1 MLVACMSDR
10 VAGAQAPK
18 ALVALM
24 QSLLV
29 TLAETEHVTTRC
41 GQKDMSTLAIQLLG
55 SFAWRDCWRGCSK
68 RMRWKRNFKLQH
80 QVVAC
85 DCCCKVGEGLSVQSG
100 NSQSRDTEDN
110 PCWGRRI
117 THHTPSLA
125 ARSDGNVSLGC
136 YHPVQVLAHAPA
148 QGAGV

>member
-1 MLVACMSDR
+1 MRAEGHVDIGNTAVGVVCMERLPAWWQPEDAVEAQFQTAASGSGLR
-10 VAGAQAPK
+10 LLLQGSQLAGA
-18 ALVALM
+18 
-24 QSLLV
+24 
-29 TLAETEHVTTRC
+29 C
-41 GQKDMSTLAIQLLG
+41 
-55 SFAWRDCWRGCSK
+55 
-68 RMRWKRNFKLQH
+68 
-80 QVVAC
+80 
-85 DCCCKVGEGLSVQSG
+85 GEGLSVQSG

-136 YHPVQVLAHAPA
+136 YHLAQVLAHAPG